1 MSYFMQSNILQAEK
15 DIYELLCNDDLYE
28 FYIDSVHYA
37 HYIIYTDNFGINY
50 RVFIHDALLYNDIE
64 FFVESF
70 DTKNKLI
77 ILAYEKDLPM
87 VILLED
93 NEYSVDEY
101 NNYEFRE
108 VGKET
113 EVIAPENN
121 TIEELD
127 IYQNSTDQIFNY
139 DTVQLTYNSSENVY
153 KDSLGNKY
161 KIYNKDN
168 SKINRIIRHY
178 KLIQKNNEWY
188 NTEIGKVQHSF
199 VVSFI
204 DNTKV
209 PYCLIEVSQNP
220 NAYNNLYQDDGFSAH
235 NEHREEPLYFSRYYS
250 QEDLKNKLKNDALLA
265 SYSYANKINK
275 DYTEDEEFI
284 GTINECLNNYNN
296 TNNMYLRLAPSLD
309 MRVSQYERA
318 LKINK
323 IYTDYY
329 NDDYIYQLAQ
339 NGQIPVFNDN
349 LLYSESKYNYIKQ
362 NIETKQIRN
371 LGD

>member
-1 MSYFMQSNILQAEK
+1 MFIFKYINDVLFFMQSKILQAEK

-28 FYIDSVHYA
+28 FYIDSVHYT

-87 VILLED
+87 IILLED
-93 NEYSVDEY
+93 NEYSTDEY
-101 NNYEFRE
+101 NNYVFRE

-127 IYQNSTDQIFNY
+127 IYQNSVDQIFNY
-139 DTVQLTYNSSENVY
+139 DTVQLIYNSDRNIYEDEYHNE
-153 KDSLGNKY
+153 Y
-161 KIYNKDN
+161 KIYGKEN

-178 KLIQKNNEWY
+178 KLIQKESVKEIVNIKFDNNITKEY
-188 NTEIGKVQHSF
+188 N
-199 VVSFI
+199 
-204 DNTKV
+204 
-209 PYCLIEVSQNP
+209 LIKLSQNP
-220 NAYNNLYQDDGFSAH
+220 SNYNNLYQDDGFSAH

-284 GTINECLNNYNN
+284 EAINECVNNYNN
-296 TNNMYLRLAPSLD
+296 TDDMYLRLAPSLD

-339 NGQIPVFNDN
+339 NGQVPVFNDN

-362 NIETKQIRN
+362 NIEARQIRN

>member
-15 DIYELLCNDDLYE
+15 DIYELLCSDDLYE
-28 FYIDSVHYA
+28 FYIDNVHYA

-77 ILAYEKDLPM
+77 ILAYKKDLPM

-93 NEYSVDEY
+93 NENSVDEY
-101 NNYEFRE
+101 NNYVFRE

-127 IYQNSTDQIFNY
+127 IYQDYTDQIFNY
-139 DTVQLTYNSSENVY
+139 DTVQLFYNSSENVY

-178 KLIQKNNEWY
+178 KLIQKTADKINK
-188 NTEIGKVQHSF
+188 EIN
-199 VVSFI
+199 FI
-204 DNTKV
+204 DKSSIKPIN
-209 PYCLIEVSQNP
+209 YSIIEVSQKP
-220 NAYNNLYQDDGFSAH
+220 NAYNNLYQDEGFSAH

-284 GTINECLNNYNN
+284 EAIDECVNNYDN

-339 NGQIPVFNDN
+339 NGQVPVFNDN

-362 NIETKQIRN
+362 NIEKEQIRN

>member
-1 MSYFMQSNILQAEK
+1 MSYFMSTNILQVEK
-15 DIYELLCNDDLYE
+15 DIYELLCDDDLYE
-28 FYIDSVHYA
+28 FYIDSIHYS
-37 HYIIYTDNFGINY
+37 HYIIYTDNLGINY
-50 RVFIHDALLYNDIE
+50 RVFIHDGLLHNDIE
-64 FFVESF
+64 FFVETF
-70 DTKNKLI
+70 DNKNKLI

-93 NEYSVDEY
+93 NEYSSDEY
-101 NNYEFRE
+101 NNYAFRE

-113 EVIAPENN
+113 EVIAPEDN

-127 IYQNSTDQIFNY
+127 IYQESIDQIFNY
-139 DTVQLTYNSSENVY
+139 DTVQLTYNSNENVY
-153 KDSLGNKY
+153 EDSLGNKY

-188 NTEIGKVQHSF
+188 NNNVGKIQHSF
-199 VVSFI
+199 DIHFN
-204 DNTKV
+204 DNTKQS
-209 PYCLIEVSQNP
+209 YCLFELSQNP
-220 NAYNNLYQDDGFSAH
+220 NEYNNLYQDTGFSAH
-235 NEHREEPLYFSRYYS
+235 NEHREEPLYFSRYYT
-250 QEDLKNKLKNDALLA
+250 QGELKTKLKNDAILA

-284 GTINECLNNYNN
+284 AAINECLNNYDN
-296 TNNMYLRLAPSLD
+296 TKNMYLRLAPSLD

-323 IYTDYY
+323 IYVDHYG
-329 NDDYIYQLAQ
+329 DEYIHQIAQ
-339 NGQIPVFNDN
+339 NGQIPIFNDN

-362 NIETKQIRN
+362 NIEAKQIRN
-371 LGD
+371 LGN

>member
-50 RVFIHDALLYNDIE
+50 RVFIHDALLYNNIE

-77 ILAYEKDLPM
+77 ILAYEKNLPM

-93 NEYSVDEY
+93 NEYSADEY

-153 KDSLGNKY
+153 KDSLGKKY

-188 NTEIGKVQHSF
+188 NTEIGKASHSF
-199 VVSFI
+199 IVSFI

-235 NEHREEPLYFSRYYS
+235 NKHREDPLYFSRYYS

-284 GTINECLNNYNN
+284 GAINECLNNYNN

-339 NGQIPVFNDN
+339 NGQVPVFNDN

-362 NIETKQIRN
+362 NIEARQIRN